1 MNAQLK
7 LGEIITQTRGVSY
20 KPSDVRAA
28 GDPDAVALLRA
39 NNIQEDGL
47 NFDDLVWVDKHK
59 VSAEQYLRMG
69 DILICSSSGSKG
81 LVGKAAIVTNDL
93 SCAFGAFCKVVRTK
107 AEYASYLGQFFRS
120 PRYRKEISASA
131 AGANIN
137 NIRNKHI
144 DDMFISMP
152 SENERAGCVAKLGQ
166 IDYLIQKSNNQTH
179 QLDQLVKSR
188 FVEMFGEPEFNNKQ
202 LEIKP
207 LGELCNVG
215 SSKRIYQSEQTEE
228 GIPFLRI
235 SDLLYKMDTGNDS
248 CDLYIPV
255 ARYDELAQQGLVP
268 VEGDILLTARGTLG
282 RCYIV
287 QADDRFYFQDG
298 MISWLSR
305 YAPTITPIYIAYL
318 FQMKGFRK
326 QIDEMQAGSTV
337 AYLSIDMT
345 KKLKVMLPPLE
356 LQNRFAAFVA
366 EVDKSKLA
374 VQQSLEKLETLKKSL
389 MQQYFG

>member
-7 LGEIITQTRGVSY
+7 LGEIITQIRGVSY

-47 NFDDLVWVDKHK
+47 NFDDLVWVDKQK
-59 VSAEQYLRMG
+59 VSTEQYLRMG

-93 SCAFGAFCKVVRTK
+93 SYAFGAFCKVVRTK

-137 NIRNKHI
+137 NIRNEHI
-144 DDMFISMP
+144 DEMLISMP
-152 SENERAGCVAKLGQ
+152 SENERADCVAKLGQ
-166 IDYLIQKSNNQTH
+166 IDYLIQKSNNQSH

-188 FVEMFGEPEFNNKQ
+188 FVEMFGENVPTVQLGSVCQMINGDRGKNYPSGEDFVPMGVPFVNAGHLQEGRVDFSSMNYITEEKYALLSQGKMRRNDILYCLRGSLGKHGLVDFERGAVASSLVILRCNDQRILPQFLFYAIETPEIEKQLKAANNGSSQPNLSAASVKAYNIKLPSINKQ
-202 LEIKP
+202 AE
-207 LGELCNVG
+207 
-215 SSKRIYQSEQTEE
+215 
-228 GIPFLRI
+228 
-235 SDLLYKMDTGNDS
+235 
-248 CDLYIPV
+248 
-255 ARYDELAQQGLVP
+255 
-268 VEGDILLTARGTLG
+268 
-282 RCYIV
+282 
-287 QADDRFYFQDG
+287 
-298 MISWLSR
+298 
-305 YAPTITPIYIAYL
+305 
-318 FQMKGFRK
+318 
-326 QIDEMQAGSTV
+326 
-337 AYLSIDMT
+337 
-345 KKLKVMLPPLE
+345 
-356 LQNRFAAFVA
+356 FAAFVA

-374 VQQSLEKLETLKKSL
+374 VKQSLEKLETLKKSL

>member
-1 MNAQLK
+1 
-7 LGEIITQTRGVSY
+7 
-20 KPSDVRAA
+20 
-28 GDPDAVALLRA
+28 
-39 NNIQEDGL
+39 
-47 NFDDLVWVDKHK
+47 
-59 VSAEQYLRMG
+59 
-69 DILICSSSGSKG
+69 
-81 LVGKAAIVTNDL
+81 
-93 SCAFGAFCKVVRTK
+93 
-107 AEYASYLGQFFRS
+107 
-120 PRYRKEISASA
+120 
-131 AGANIN
+131 
-137 NIRNKHI
+137 
-144 DDMFISMP
+144 MP

>member
-7 LGEIITQTRGVSY
+7 LGEIITQIRGVSY

-59 VSAEQYLRMG
+59 VSTEQYLRMG

-137 NIRNKHI
+137 NIRNEHI

-152 SENERAGCVAKLGQ
+152 SENERAGRVAKLGQ
-166 IDYLIQKSNNQTH
+166 IDYLIRKSNNQAH

-188 FVEMFGEPEFNNKQ
+188 F
-202 LEIKP
+202 
-207 LGELCNVG
+207 
-215 SSKRIYQSEQTEE
+215 SEQME
-228 GIPFLRI
+228 
-235 SDLLYKMDTGNDS
+235 
-248 CDLYIPV
+248 V
-255 ARYDELAQQGLVP
+255 AA
-268 VEGDILLTARGTLG
+268 
-282 RCYIV
+282 
-287 QADDRFYFQDG
+287 
-298 MISWLSR
+298 
-305 YAPTITPIYIAYL
+305 
-318 FQMKGFRK
+318 
-326 QIDEMQAGSTV
+326 
-337 AYLSIDMT
+337 
-345 KKLKVMLPPLE
+345 
-356 LQNRFAAFVA
+356 
-366 EVDKSKLA
+366 
-374 VQQSLEKLETLKKSL
+374 
-389 MQQYFG
+389 

>member
-7 LGEIITQTRGVSY
+7 LGEIITQIRGVSY

-28 GDPDAVALLRA
+28 DDPDAVALLRA

-81 LVGKAAIVTNDL
+81 LVGKAAIVTNGL

-137 NIRNKHI
+137 NIRNEHI

-188 FVEMFGEPEFNNKQ
+188 FIELFESSELSDETTIEAITEQVKVGFVGTCEKYYTDESGVPMLRTGNITEKGIDLKDLKYVTREFHEKNKKSQIHTGDLLIARHGSNGQANVYFGPEAQCLNAVVIVPNQSIASSIFLAGLINSPMVKEQ
-202 LEIKP
+202 IERTL
-207 LGELCNVG
+207 VG
-215 SSKRIYQSEQTEE
+215 STQRVVNTKSIANLKVKVPSIMIQRQYEEFVEQT
-228 GIPFLRI
+228 
-235 SDLLYKMDTGNDS
+235 
-248 CDLYIPV
+248 
-255 ARYDELAQQGLVP
+255 
-268 VEGDILLTARGTLG
+268 
-282 RCYIV
+282 
-287 QADDRFYFQDG
+287 
-298 MISWLSR
+298 
-305 YAPTITPIYIAYL
+305 
-318 FQMKGFRK
+318 
-326 QIDEMQAGSTV
+326 
-337 AYLSIDMT
+337 
-345 KKLKVMLPPLE
+345 
-356 LQNRFAAFVA
+356 
-366 EVDKSKLA
+366 DKSKLA
-374 VQQSLEKLETLKKSL
+374 VKQSLEKLETLKKSL

>member
-7 LGEIITQTRGVSY
+7 LGEIITQIRGVSY

-120 PRYRKEISASA
+120 PRYRKEISTSA

-137 NIRNKHI
+137 NIRNEHI

-166 IDYLIQKSNNQTH
+166 IDYLIQKRNNQTH

-188 FVEMFGEPEFNNKQ
+188 FVEMFEKNEF
-202 LEIKP
+202 
-207 LGELCNVG
+207 
-215 SSKRIYQSEQTEE
+215 EQKSFDSFCE
-228 GIPFLRI
+228 FLRNGASI
-235 SDLLYKMDTGNDS
+235 KQTKGARGYPITRIETLANDVFNP
-248 CDLYIPV
+248 DRLGYANITELNEFEKYI
-255 ARYDELAQQGLVP
+255 LQK
-268 VEGDILLTARGTLG
+268 GDIL
-282 RCYIV
+282 
-287 QADDRFYFQDG
+287 
-298 MISWLSR
+298 ISHINS
-305 YAPTITPIYIAYL
+305 
-318 FQMKGFRK
+318 
-326 QIDEMQAGSTV
+326 V
-337 AYLSIDMT
+337 AYLGRAVQYRGELNTSIIHGMNLLCARLKKGYDSTYVEYFFKTPMAKDYISTIT
-345 KKLKVMLPPLE
+345 KKAVNQASITTTDLKKMPIPAPPLE
-356 LQNRFAAFVA
+356 LQHQFAAFVA

-374 VQQSLEKLETLKKSL
+374 VKQSLEKLETLKKSL